1 VVGQVPV
8 SSLKPYADNPR
19 THTKKQIRQIA
30 ESIRTFGWTNP
41 VLVDANDGI
50 VAGHGR
56 VEAAKLL
63 GIPTVPVL
71 RLEDLSEAQLK
82 AYIIADNKL
91 AELAGWDEQILA
103 KELQLLTEL
112 NLDFDI
118 EVTGFEMGEIDV
130 LIEGQSASMQPDPAD
145 DIPEIDET
153 RKPVS
158 LLGACGN
165 ALCIES
171 YGLLMGR
178 RRAQMV
184 FTDPPYNVS
193 IKGILAANGRVTHP
207 EFVMASGEMS
217 SEEFAEFLARALS
230 HHASYSQ
237 QGALHFVCMDWRHL
251 GELLRAGE
259 AVYSELKNLCV
270 WKKTNAGMGSFYRS
284 QHELVF
290 VYRHGDG
297 PTINNV
303 QLGSYGRNRTNV
315 WEYAGQNVPTSER
328 MQALAMHPTVK
339 PVRLVAD
346 AILDCSKRGGLILD
360 GFAGSG
366 TTIIAAE
373 QTGRGGAKARPL
385 PPTVK
390 LPQPSAEGSSMGRS
404 KINRDDYAV
413 GYGRRPQHTRFK
425 PGRSGNPK
433 GRSKGTKNLKTD
445 LMEELSERITVSEGG
460 KPKKLSKQ
468 RALLKSLLAK
478 AIAKGDARAANILI
492 NLILRVLEI
501 SAEEREEDLISEDDL
516 AILDDFIARQKP
528 RTAPKARKRVRKR
541 VGAKP

>member
-1 VVGQVPV
+1 MRKRDLDKPEASLGLRDLSVEQVPIT
-8 SSLKPYADNPR
+8 SLKPYANNPR

-41 VLVDANDGI
+41 VLVDANDRI
-50 VAGHGR
+50 IAGHGR

-71 RLEDLSEAQLK
+71 RIEDLSEAQLK
-82 AYIIADNKL
+82 AYVIADNKL

-103 KELQLLTEL
+103 EELQLLTEL

-130 LIEGQSASMQPDPAD
+130 LIESQGENINDPAD
-145 DIPEIDET
+145 DIPEIDEAKT
-153 RKPVS
+153 PVS
-158 LLGACGN
+158 LLGDVWLLGPHRLACGN
-165 ALCIES
+165 ALSLES
-171 YGLLMGR
+171 YGLLMGD

-193 IKGILAANGRVTHP
+193 IERVLAGHGRVKHP

-217 SEEFAEFLARALS
+217 SEEFAEFLARALG
-230 HHASYSQ
+230 HHAAYSQ
-237 QGALHFVCMDWRHL
+237 QGAIHFVCMDWRHL
-251 GELLRAGE
+251 GEVLRAGE
-259 AVYSELKNLCV
+259 SVYSELKNLCV

-290 VYRHGDG
+290 VFRHGDG

-303 QLGSYGRNRTNV
+303 QLGTYGRNRTNV
-315 WEYAGQNVPTSER
+315 WEYAGQNVVTSER

-366 TTIIAAE
+366 TTIIAAQ
-373 QTGRGGAKARPL
+373 QTGRITHALELDPHYVDVAILRWE
-385 PPTVK
+385 K
-390 LPQPSAEGSSMGRS
+390 L
-404 KINRDDYAV
+404 
-413 GYGRRPQHTRFK
+413 T
-425 PGRSGNPK
+425 
-433 GRSKGTKNLKTD
+433 
-445 LMEELSERITVSEGG
+445 
-460 KPKKLSKQ
+460 
-468 RALLKSLLAK
+468 
-478 AIAKGDARAANILI
+478 GDAARHEETGLTFADMARLRKGAAPSPDGQAVPAVSGGL
-492 NLILRVLEI
+492 
-501 SAEEREEDLISEDDL
+501 
-516 AILDDFIARQKP
+516 LD
-528 RTAPKARKRVRKR
+528 
-541 VGAKP
+541 G